1 MADAIVQTIKIEVDG
16 ADQAAA
22 EIKKVGQATE
32 DVQAT
37 AAQTAGGTQAF
48 GKGLDEVSQ
57 KSGISSREMRAL
69 GKVMKEFGAGELA
82 STAVGLVRV
91 GSALGGVGIALFAAA
106 AAFSFIRGKIKEAD
120 DQLKATT
127 QTMANLAKIGA
138 EILPQQMWEATAAGA
153 KEVANNI
160 ILVADQLE
168 RIGKGQKE
176 AISPLTSQDTL
187 GKAFVL
193 NLDAAGIAINDVLA
207 DTEKLGKA
215 SQQTAL
221 EAAKLYEK
229 MSPIEKLN
237 FEKVLKGLGFSESD
251 IKNIEKGSVALKK
264 LQDEAAKFKASPQGQ
279 ALDAFNAAVVKSLEI
294 VEGWGQTLKIK
305 FAEVVLGWKAIFS
318 GGFGFFGEVL
328 AEAGRLVVEG
338 LVSIGSSIAQA
349 VSAWVTT
356 KAGNAWQWIV
366 DTAVSVWDSV
376 KTLAQQ
382 AYQDVVKFVTT
393 APANAWAWIKETWN
407 ANVPKFLQFGD
418 GAGGGGSG
426 GGGAA
431 TQSLAGGG
439 LLGGRGSGTSDS
451 NLAWVSR
458 GEHIMPARAVSQP
471 GVLAL
476 LEALRF
482 SGGNLRGV
490 LNSMG
495 HFALGGMVAP
505 RLSIPAL
512 AGGGMSHVT
521 INFPGLPEITGLRA
535 SSTVVDQL
543 RNAAAMAQVRSGGR
557 KPSRYS

>member
-1 MADAIVQTIKIEVDG
+1 MADDIVQTIKIEVDG

-32 DVQAT
+32 EVQAT
-37 AAQTAGGTQAF
+37 AASTAGGTQAF

-82 STAVGLVRV
+82 STAVGFVRV
-91 GSALGGVGIALFAAA
+91 GSALGSVGIALFAAA

-127 QTMANLAKIGA
+127 ATMANLAKIGA
-138 EILPQQMWEATAAGA
+138 EILPQQMWGATAAGA
-153 KEVANNI
+153 KEAANNI
-160 ILVADQLE
+160 ILVADQLD
-168 RIGKGQKE
+168 RIKKGQKE
-176 AISPLTSQDTL
+176 AISPLTSQETL

-193 NLDAAGIAINDVLA
+193 NLDEAGIAINDVLA

-215 SQQTAL
+215 AQQAAL

-237 FEKVLKGLGFSESD
+237 LEKVLKGFGFSESD

-264 LQDEAAKFKASPQGQ
+264 LQADAAAFKISPQGQ
-279 ALDAFNAAVVKSLEI
+279 ALDAFNAAVLASEETVK
-294 VEGWGQTLKIK
+294 GWGETLKIL
-305 FAEVVLGWKAIFS
+305 FAESVLGWKI
-318 GGFGFFGEVL
+318 
-328 AEAGRLVVEG
+328 
-338 LVSIGSSIAQA
+338 IGQA
-349 VSAWVTT
+349 VAQFVTT
-356 KAGNAWQWIV
+356 APGNAWQWVKDTAASVWQEVKSLAQQAYDAVVKFVTTAPGNAWQWIV
-366 DTAVSVWDSV
+366 DTFKAV
-376 KTLAQQ
+376 LA
-382 AYQDVVKFVTT
+382 KLGFTG
-393 APANAWAWIKETWN
+393 PL
-407 ANVPKFLQFGD
+407 P
-418 GAGGGGSG
+418 GAGAAGGQVGGSAG
-426 GGGAA
+426 F
-431 TQSLAGGG
+431 AGGG
-439 LLGGRGSGTSDS
+439 LLGGRGTGTSDS

-482 SGGNLRGV
+482 SGGNLRAV
-490 LNSMG
+490 LGGMG
-495 HFALGGMVAP
+495 RFALGGMVAP

-512 AGGGMSHVT
+512 AGGMNHVS
-521 INFPGLPEITGLRA
+521 IHFPGLPEITGLRA
-535 SSTVVDQL
+535 SSAVVDQL